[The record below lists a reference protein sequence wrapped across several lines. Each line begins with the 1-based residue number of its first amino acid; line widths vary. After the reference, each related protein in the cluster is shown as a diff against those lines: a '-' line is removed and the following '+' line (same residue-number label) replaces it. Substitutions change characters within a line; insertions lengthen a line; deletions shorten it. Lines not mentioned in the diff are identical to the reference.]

1 MLKDPVSLLIGL
13 AIVAVFAIVIVIL
26 AKREGNSLK
35 DILAKVPEDRK
46 NQLKQSIF
54 VPSDKKNLHFSD
66 GLVADVVEKG
76 DKVEIILLFYVERL
90 DDYFFRKVK
99 ISQSE
104 CKKKNIIKLNFI
116 KCYMKYDKEMEYYD
130 FKSIA

>member
-1 MLKDPVSLLIGL
+1 MLSDPVTILYCLPVV
-13 AIVAVFAIVIVIL
+13 AIFAIVVFIL
-26 AKREGNSLK
+26 AKKEGNSLK

-46 NQLKQSIF
+46 NQLKQCTF
-54 VPSDKKNLHFSD
+54 VESDKRNLHFSD
-66 GLVADVVEKG
+66 GLVADVIENG
-76 DKVEIILLFYVERL
+76 DKVEVILLFYVERL

-99 ISQSE
+99 LSKTE
-104 CKKKNIIKLNFI
+104 CTKKNIMKLNFI